1 MRSWRRSRHRWGGHE
16 RVALQDAFDIARRH
30 LAENVQPVH
39 AHEIVIASCTE
50 YPTAWVFGYN
60 TRASLTGDFTAGL
73 LGTGPVIVGKADG
86 SVTLASSAFPVEQQ
100 LPPQA

>member
-1 MRSWRRSRHRWGGHE
+1 MRPSATSAEIASRAISRRTG
-16 RVALQDAFDIARRH
+16 LK
-30 LAENVQPVH
+30 
-39 AHEIVIASCTE
+39 HEIVIASCTE

-73 LGTGPVIVGKADG
+73 LGNGPVIVGKADG